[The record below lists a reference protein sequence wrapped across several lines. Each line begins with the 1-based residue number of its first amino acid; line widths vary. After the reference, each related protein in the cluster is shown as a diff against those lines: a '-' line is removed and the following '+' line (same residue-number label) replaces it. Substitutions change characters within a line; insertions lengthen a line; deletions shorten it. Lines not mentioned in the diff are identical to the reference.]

1 MDSSVSPKDGIWFLH
16 LCHRVSNAVCH
27 GICGINARTALM
39 YSSGYKYSNMVM
51 DSVASLMLTYSW
63 LNLIDMPLFTMCEVV
78 CMQTSDIQKDQ
89 VPV

>member
-1 MDSSVSPKDGIWFLH
+1 
-16 LCHRVSNAVCH
+16 
-27 GICGINARTALM
+27 M

-89 VPV
+89 VPVWRSDVSCVGRTFLYRTFFLLLLFIYSMLHYIL